1 MQCHSEHSSDVTYSH
16 NGIARRR
23 AAGVGM
29 AHEQFEAL
37 IEISSIHSHKVIPAL
52 YDHLVKGISRKEVCQ
67 QHGVNAGYLSICIK
81 RLAHVERIVSSL
93 VRFY

>member
-1 MQCHSEHSSDVTYSH
+1 MPCHSEHKSEVIYN
-16 NGIARRR
+16 NGLTRRR
-23 AAGVGM
+23 PAEVGM

-37 IEISSIHSHKVIPAL
+37 VEIYSIHSHKVIPAL

-81 RLAHVERIVSSL
+81 RLARVERIVSSL
-93 VRFY
+93 VKFY

>member
-1 MQCHSEHSSDVTYSH
+1 MPCNSGYGSNVVCDR
-16 NGIARRR
+16 IKRRR
-23 AAGVGM
+23 PAEVGM

-37 IEISSIHSHKVIPAL
+37 IEISSIHSHKIIPAL
-52 YDHLVKGISRKEVCQ
+52 YDHLVRGVSRKEACQ

-81 RLAHVERIVSSL
+81 RLARVERIVSDL

>member
-1 MQCHSEHSSDVTYSH
+1 MQCRSEHSSNDIY
-16 NGIARRR
+16 NKGITKRMPAE
-23 AAGVGM
+23 VGM

-37 IEISSIHSHKVIPAL
+37 VEISSIHSHKIIPAL

-67 QHGVNAGYLSICIK
+67 QYGVNAGYLSVCIK
-81 RLAHVERIVSSL
+81 RLARVERIVSGL

>member
-1 MQCHSEHSSDVTYSH
+1 MPCHSEHNSEVVYN
-16 NGIARRR
+16 NGLTRRP
-23 AAGVGM
+23 AEVGM

-52 YDHLVKGISRKEVCQ
+52 YDHLVKGIPRKEVCQ

-81 RLAHVERIVSSL
+81 RLARVERIVSAL
-93 VRFY
+93 VKFY